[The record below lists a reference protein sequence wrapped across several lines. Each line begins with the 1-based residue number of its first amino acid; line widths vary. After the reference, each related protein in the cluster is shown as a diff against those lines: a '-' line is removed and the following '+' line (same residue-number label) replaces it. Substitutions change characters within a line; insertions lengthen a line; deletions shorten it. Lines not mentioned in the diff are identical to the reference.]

1 MSTPGNTPRRAM
13 VLAAGRGERMRP
25 LTDKTPKPMIE
36 VRGRAMIDRVLDRL
50 EEAGV
55 KQAVVNLHHL
65 GERIQR
71 HLAERSRPNILFS
84 PEDDLLDTG
93 GGVAKALPKLG
104 KRPFFALNG
113 DMVWLDGGTPALER
127 LADAWDS
134 ATMDVL
140 LLLHPTAYA
149 HGYEGSGDF
158 FMSAHG
164 QLRRRCQGEV
174 APYIFAGVQI
184 LHPRV
189 FKDVPVGAFSLNL
202 VYDRAAEAERLWGL
216 RHDGEWYHVGTPE
229 ALDEVEDALHHLSLG
244 AVQK

>member
-1 MSTPGNTPRRAM
+1 M

-36 VRGRAMIDRVLDRL
+36 VRGQAMIDRVLDRL
-50 EEAGV
+50 DEAGV
-55 KQAVVNLHHL
+55 EQAVVNLHHL
-65 GERIQR
+65 GEQIQR

-127 LADAWDS
+127 LADAWDG
-134 ATMDVL
+134 AAMDVL

-158 FMSAHG
+158 FMCPLG
-164 QLRRRCQGEV
+164 RLRRRREGEV

-189 FKDVPVGAFSLNL
+189 FKDAPAGAFSLNL

-229 ALDEVEDALHHLSLG
+229 ALDEVEDTLHHLAPG
-244 AVQK
+244 AVQR

>member
-1 MSTPGNTPRRAM
+1 M
-13 VLAAGRGERMRP
+13 VLAAGLGERMRP

-36 VRGRAMIDRVLDRL
+36 VRGQAMIDRVLDRL
-50 EEAGV
+50 DEAGV
-55 KQAVVNLHHL
+55 EQAVVNLHHL
-65 GERIQR
+65 GEQIQR

-127 LADAWDS
+127 LADAWDG
-134 ATMDVL
+134 AAMDVL

-158 FMSAHG
+158 FMCPLG
-164 QLRRRCQGEV
+164 RLRRRREGEV

-189 FKDVPVGAFSLNL
+189 FKDAPAGAFSLNL

-229 ALDEVEDALHHLSLG
+229 ALDEVEDTLHHLAPG
-244 AVQK
+244 AVQR